1 MTMRTILCLVTT
13 VTAMSLAHREVNQD
27 SITVV
32 NLAADR
38 GESQHGASGVLYGLP
53 LELNQIPDQWFIDM
67 DYGYS
72 RGGGSAQTAGG
83 HAWITS
89 FEDYKVCWRS
99 RDLHYTDRER

>member
-13 VTAMSLAHREVNQD
+13 VTAMSLARREVNQD

-99 RDLHYTDRER
+99 LDRPFTNRER